1 MGDHQEYN
9 KLHIAPYNNSVKNIY
24 PCDST
29 TGNGLAIEI
38 MALSGLGKTSY
49 IIAQLQKSVV

>member
-1 MGDHQEYN
+1 M
-9 KLHIAPYNNSVKNIY
+9 KNIY

-29 TGNGLAIEI
+29 KENGLAIES

-49 IIAQLQKSVV
+49 IIASEV